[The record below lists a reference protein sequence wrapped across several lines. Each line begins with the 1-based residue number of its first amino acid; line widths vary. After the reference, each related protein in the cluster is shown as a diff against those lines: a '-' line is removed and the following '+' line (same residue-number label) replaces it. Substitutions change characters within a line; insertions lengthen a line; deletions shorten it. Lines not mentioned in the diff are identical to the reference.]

1 MLVGYELDGITITV
15 GGFAPCPKGVEILF
29 SPRKGV
35 MRMNITWPELFQFGL
50 LVVSIVSVTI
60 TAMNIKKK

>member
-1 MLVGYELDGITITV
+1 
-15 GGFAPCPKGVEILF
+15 
-29 SPRKGV
+29 
-35 MRMNITWPELFQFGL
+35 MNITWPELFQFGL